1 MGLFRRVNDIIS
13 ANLNDM
19 IERFENPEKMLRQAI
34 REMERSIGEARR
46 DVVRAMADEKIV
58 KRQLADHEA
67 QANEWHG
74 RAVKAVNAG
83 DDRLARRALVR
94 KHENLRVA
102 LALKDQL
109 AVSSEANGTLRR
121 QLEAM
126 QVKLGEAKRRLQTF
140 IARERVVKVRAR
152 LQQSFATQPGTSGAF
167 ARFEQLQGRVERI
180 EAEAEALTELD
191 KECDGG
197 LESRSESG
205 DIDPAIEAELAA
217 LKDKGS

>member
-34 REMERSIGEARR
+34 REMEQSIGEARR

-58 KRQLADHEA
+58 KRQLANHEA
-67 QANEWHG
+67 QANDWHG
-74 RAVKAVNAG
+74 RAVKAVDAG
-83 DDRLARRALVR
+83 DDRLGRRALAR
-94 KHENLRVA
+94 KHENLKVA
-102 LALKDQL
+102 LALRDQL
-109 AVSSEANGTLRR
+109 ALSSEASRMLRR

-126 QVKLGEAKRRLQTF
+126 QVKLAEARRQLQTF

-152 LQQSFATQPGTSGAF
+152 LQQSFTTEPRTSGAF
-167 ARFEQLQGRVERI
+167 ARFEQLQDKVERM
-180 EAEAEALTELD
+180 EAEAEALTELE
-191 KECDGG
+191 KEGDFA
-197 LESRSESG
+197 LESCSESG

-217 LKDKGS
+217 LKSKGS

>member
-1 MGLFRRVNDIIS
+1 
-13 ANLNDM
+13 
-19 IERFENPEKMLRQAI
+19 
-34 REMERSIGEARR
+34 
-46 DVVRAMADEKIV
+46 
-58 KRQLADHEA
+58 
-67 QANEWHG
+67 
-74 RAVKAVNAG
+74 
-83 DDRLARRALVR
+83 VR

-121 QLEAM
+121 QLEAV
-126 QVKLGEAKRRLQTF
+126 QVKLGEAKWRLQTF

>member
-34 REMERSIGEARR
+34 REMDRSIGEARR

-67 QANEWHG
+67 QANDWHG
-74 RAVKAVNAG
+74 RAVKAVDAG
-83 DDRLARRALVR
+83 DDRLARRALLR
-94 KHENLRVA
+94 KHENLKVA

-109 AVSSEANGTLRR
+109 SVSSEASRTLRR

-126 QVKLGEAKRRLQTF
+126 QVKLAEARRRLQTF
-140 IARERVVKVRAR
+140 IARERVVKVRAT
-152 LQQSFATQPGTSGAF
+152 LQQSFATQSGASGAF
-167 ARFEQLQGRVERI
+167 ARFEQLQNRVERI

-191 KECDGG
+191 KEGDVA
-197 LESRSESG
+197 LQSLSESG

-217 LKDKGS
+217 LKSKGS